1 VRRRATSGPLKSL
14 WRRAAALKVGL
25 LGRLSTASDYDR
37 GVRIMH
43 VEAGRHLYGGARQVG
58 ELIGGLAARGV
69 ASTLVCPPDQPLAGS
84 LPAADVI
91 RLPIGGELDVALWA
105 RLRRQIAHVKPD
117 LVHVHS
123 RRGADWY
130 GGWAARFER
139 CPAVLTRRVD
149 APEAS
154 PIARLKY
161 RPYRFVVAISRCVES
176 QLRAVLGD
184 SARLRTIPSAVDTR
198 RFRPDASARG
208 RVVGEFDLPA
218 AAPIV
223 GIAAQLIA
231 RKGHRHLFDC
241 LPELIRRRGD
251 LSVLCFGRG
260 PLERRLKRHVASLG
274 LGAHVRFVGFR
285 DDLPDLLP
293 GVDLLVHP
301 AQREGLGLVLL
312 EAMSCAVPIVAAPSG
327 GIVDV
332 VDSGTEGLLVPL
344 DDPRGWVRA
353 IDELLADP
361 ARRARMGAAGRA
373 RVERE
378 HTVER
383 MASRYLDLYRSACAA

>member
-1 VRRRATSGPLKSL
+1 
-14 WRRAAALKVGL
+14 
-25 LGRLSTASDYDR
+25 
-37 GVRIMH
+37 M
-43 VEAGRHLYGGARQVG
+43 EAGRHLYGGARQVG
-58 ELIGGLAARGV
+58 ELMAGLAAQGV
-69 ASTLVCPPDQPLAGS
+69 ANTLVCPHEQPLAAS

-105 RLRRQIAHVKPD
+105 RLRRHIARVKPD
-117 LVHVHS
+117 LLHVHS

-130 GGWAARFER
+130 GGWAARSER

-149 APEAS
+149 AAETPVM
-154 PIARLKY
+154 ARLKY

-176 QLRAVLGD
+176 QLQTVLAD
-184 SARLRTIPSAVDTR
+184 SARLRMIPSAVDTR
-198 RFRPDASARG
+198 RFRPDATARR
-208 RVVGEFDLPA
+208 RVVGAFGLPA
-218 AAPIV
+218 EAPIIGV
-223 GIAAQLIA
+223 AAQLIA
-231 RKGHRHLFDC
+231 RKGHRYLFDR
-241 LPELIRRRGD
+241 LPELIRRRGE
-251 LSVLCFGRG
+251 LSVVCFGRG

-274 LGAHVRFVGFR
+274 LEGHVHFAGFR
-285 DDLPDLLP
+285 DDLPNLLP
-293 GVDLLVHP
+293 GIDLLVLP

-312 EAMSCAVPIVAAPSG
+312 EAMSCAVPVVAAPSG

-344 DDPRGWVRA
+344 EDARGWVRA

-378 HTVER
+378 HTVEQ
-383 MASRYLDLYRSACAA
+383 MASRYLALYRIACQRICNTPRPE